1 VGERPLGLE
10 HLGHHAAARFPRLIT
25 TFDYKQKTKGEQTM
39 SFRLTRR
46 GFALGGAAVVGAG
59 MSGIARAQTIEL
71 KLSHFVPPQHAFHK
85 WVVVWA
91 KKIEDESQGKLKIT
105 IYPNGQLVG
114 PPNRQFDAA
123 RNGIVDIAFCLHGV
137 TPGRYPMTELAN
149 LPFVW
154 PSGGANVPLMSQRI
168 TELGPKYLYSEHKGL
183 HVLFMEMANPIV
195 IYSKTPLH
203 SVDDFKGKKIRYASI
218 TNKQL
223 LEALGAV
230 PLLVPPPESQ
240 DALAKGIV
248 EGATFPH
255 EAGVAYDLSSVVKYA
270 IEPPLASATFA
281 MVMNPAKYESLPADL
296 RAIIDKQSGVAGAV
310 SFGKAWEAQ
319 ETFAR
324 DLEIKRGMEMVTLP
338 ASEVAKMHELAKPIV
353 ESALAAQE
361 KLGKP
366 AREFLA
372 AYTK

>member
-1 VGERPLGLE
+1 MLLG
-10 HLGHHAAARFPRLIT
+10 
-25 TFDYKQKTKGEQTM
+25 
-39 SFRLTRR
+39 LTRR
-46 GFALGGAAVVGAG
+46 GFALGGAAVLGAG
-59 MSGIARAQTIEL
+59 ITGAARAQATEL

-85 WVVVWA
+85 WVVGWA
-91 KKIEDESQGKLKIT
+91 KTIEDESKGKLKIT

-123 RNGIVDIAFCLHGV
+123 RNGIVDISFCLHGV

-154 PSGGANVPLMSQRI
+154 PSGGANVPLMSQRM

-203 SVDDFKGKKIRYASI
+203 SVADFKGKKIRYASI

-255 EAGVAYDLSSVVKYA
+255 EAGLAYDLASVVHYA

-281 MVMNPAKYESLPADL
+281 MVMNPAKYNALPADL
-296 RAIIDKQSGVAGAV
+296 RAVLDKESGVAGAV
-310 SFGKAWEAQ
+310 SFGKAWAAQ

-324 DLEIKRGMEMVTLP
+324 DLMTSKKGLQIVTLP
-338 ASEVAKMHELAKPIV
+338 DSEVAKMKELAKPIV
-353 ESALAAQE
+353 EHALAAQE
-361 KLGKP
+361 KLGHP